1 MLRLLSVICLGAAL
15 VSCDCLGTPLV
26 SCEEQVA
33 ASERPTSTASSP
45 PRTESKDFDRTSMNR
60 HMGISLGGSNV
71 QGLRVCLTASLFGVV
86 AGRTSLPIAE
96 RGCIASSQGSVCR
109 LVNNLTAARR
119 FLFFLSFLA
128 CV

>member
-1 MLRLLSVICLGAAL
+1 SDHCRTFSSCALSRLRSCSVCRALTSMLRLLSVICLGAAL
-15 VSCDCLGTPLV
+15 VSCDCLGTPL

-86 AGRTSLPIAE
+86 
-96 RGCIASSQGSVCR
+96 CR
-109 LVNNLTAARR
+109 QDQPADR
-119 FLFFLSFLA
+119 
-128 CV
+128 